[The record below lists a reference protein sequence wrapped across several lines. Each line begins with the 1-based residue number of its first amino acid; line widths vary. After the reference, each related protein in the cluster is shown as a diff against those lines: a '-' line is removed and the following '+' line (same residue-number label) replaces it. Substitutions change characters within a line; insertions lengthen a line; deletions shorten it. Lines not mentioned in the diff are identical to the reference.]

1 MRISCLL
8 FFLSPLKDFLL
19 LFPNVLSGIFYT
31 YFKGAHIQMDTQ
43 QLYFLNDI
51 GKQKPESIR
60 NRSAACPF
68 CDRENLTDILATED
82 SIIWLKNKFPTLKD
96 TFQTVLIETD
106 NCEDH
111 IATYTEEHMRSLIRF
126 SIQHWLDLQKNEEFT
141 SVILY
146 KNHGPF
152 SGGSLHH
159 AHMQIIGM
167 KYVDYL
173 DNVEQENF
181 QGVIVQKNEHIEL
194 NISDRPIIGFTEFNI
209 IIEDVECI
217 DELANYIQQ
226 TVRYIL
232 TDFHKG
238 CSSYNLFFYY
248 LDGKIIC
255 KVVPRFVVSPLYV
268 GYKIPQVS
276 TKLEDVKIQLA
287 QYFTSEKDT
296 IIHKKTE

>member
-1 MRISCLL
+1 
-8 FFLSPLKDFLL
+8 
-19 LFPNVLSGIFYT
+19 
-31 YFKGAHIQMDTQ
+31 MDTQ

-51 GKQKPESIR
+51 GKQKPESIP

-68 CDRENLTDILATED
+68 CDRENLTDILATEG

-126 SIQHWLDLQKNEEFT
+126 SVKHWLDLQKNEEFK

-167 KYVDYL
+167 KYVNYL
-173 DNVEQENF
+173 DNVEQDNF
-181 QGVIVQKNEHIEL
+181 QGVVVQKNKNIEL

-209 IIEDVECI
+209 IIEDIGCI

-238 CSSYNLFFYY
+238 CSSYNLFFYHVS
-248 LDGKIIC
+248 GKIIC

-287 QYFTSEKDT
+287 EYF
-296 IIHKKTE
+296 KKRHDDPQK

>member
-8 FFLSPLKDFLL
+8 FFALFPLKDFPLP
-19 LFPNVLSGIFYT
+19 FPNVLDGSFTHIL
-31 YFKGAHIQMDTQ
+31 KGYREMDTQ

-51 GKQKPESIR
+51 GKQKPESIH

-68 CDRENLTDILATED
+68 CGRENLTDILATEG

-106 NCEDH
+106 NCDDH

-126 SIQHWLDLQKNEEFT
+126 SIKHWLDLQESNEFT

-173 DNVEQENF
+173 ENVEKKNF
-181 QGVIVQKNEHIEL
+181 QGVIVQKNERIEL
-194 NISDRPIIGFTEFNI
+194 NISERPIIGFTEFNI
-209 IIEDVECI
+209 IIEDISFI
-217 DELANYIQQ
+217 DEMANYIQQ
-226 TVRYIL
+226 TVCYIL

-238 CSSYNLFFYY
+238 CSSYNLFFYH
-248 LDGKIIC
+248 LNGKIIC

-276 TKLEDVKIQLA
+276 TKLENVKIQLS
-287 QYFTSEKDT
+287 QYFTRQKD
-296 IIHKKTE
+296 

>member
-1 MRISCLL
+1 
-8 FFLSPLKDFLL
+8 
-19 LFPNVLSGIFYT
+19 
-31 YFKGAHIQMDTQ
+31 MDTQ

-60 NRSAACPF
+60 NKNTACPF
-68 CDRENLTDILATED
+68 CDTENLTDILETED

-106 NCEDH
+106 NCDDH
-111 IATYTEEHMRSLIRF
+111 IATYTPEHMKKLIRF
-126 SIQHWLDLQKNEEFT
+126 SIKHWLALEKSNEFT

-167 KYVDYL
+167 KYVNYL
-173 DNVEQENF
+173 ENIVPENF
-181 QGVIVQKNEHIEL
+181 QGVTVKKDEQIEL
-194 NISDRPIIGFTEFNI
+194 NISTRPIIGFTEFNI
-209 IIEDVECI
+209 VIEDIKTI
-217 DELANYIQQ
+217 DTMAHYIQQ

-232 TDFHKG
+232 TGFHKG
-238 CSSYNLFFYY
+238 CSSYNLFFYH
-248 LDGKIIC
+248 LDEKIIC

-276 TKLEDVKIQLA
+276 TKLEDVKQQLER
-287 QYFTSEKDT
+287 YFTNEMELFIDK
-296 IIHKKTE
+296 

>member
-1 MRISCLL
+1 
-8 FFLSPLKDFLL
+8 
-19 LFPNVLSGIFYT
+19 
-31 YFKGAHIQMDTQ
+31 MDTQ

-68 CDRENLTDILATED
+68 CDRENLTDILATEG

-111 IATYTEEHMRSLIRF
+111 IATYTEEHMRKLIRF
-126 SIQHWLDLQKNEEFT
+126 SILHWLNLQEDEEFT

-167 KYVDYL
+167 KHVDYL
-173 DNVEQENF
+173 ENIEEANF
-181 QGVIVQKNEHIEL
+181 QGVIVQKMNAL
-194 NISDRPIIGFTEFNI
+194 NSIFQSVLLSALLNLISS
-209 IIEDVECI
+209 
-217 DELANYIQQ
+217 LK
-226 TVRYIL
+226 IL
-232 TDFHKG
+232 H
-238 CSSYNLFFYY
+238 L
-248 LDGKIIC
+248 
-255 KVVPRFVVSPLYV
+255 
-268 GYKIPQVS
+268 
-276 TKLEDVKIQLA
+276 
-287 QYFTSEKDT
+287 
-296 IIHKKTE
+296 

>member
-1 MRISCLL
+1 
-8 FFLSPLKDFLL
+8 
-19 LFPNVLSGIFYT
+19 
-31 YFKGAHIQMDTQ
+31 MDKE

-51 GKQKPESIR
+51 GKQKPESIH
-60 NRSAACPF
+60 NKNTACPF
-68 CDRENLTDILATED
+68 CAVDQLTNILEKND
-82 SIIWLKNKFPTLKD
+82 SIIWLMNKFPTLQD

-106 NCEDH
+106 NCNDH
-111 IATYTEEHMRSLIRF
+111 IATYTKEDMEQLIQF
-126 SIQHWLDLQKNEEFT
+126 SINRWLTLEKSNEYE

-167 KYVDYL
+167 KHVDYRQ
-173 DNVEQENF
+173 NVTDDNF
-181 QGVIVQKNEHIEL
+181 QGIIVKQDEQIEL
-194 NISDRPIIGFTEFNI
+194 NISARPIIGFTEFNI
-209 IIEDVECI
+209 IIEDTAATCRM
-217 DELANYIQQ
+217 AYYIQQ

-238 CSSYNLFFYY
+238 CSSYNLFFYHIN
-248 LDGKIIC
+248 GKIIC

-276 TKLEDVKIQLA
+276 TKLHEVKEQLA
-287 QYFTSEKDT
+287 NYFERQ
-296 IIHKKTE
+296 

>member
-1 MRISCLL
+1 ME
-8 FFLSPLKDFLL
+8 
-19 LFPNVLSGIFYT
+19 
-31 YFKGAHIQMDTQ
+31 TQ

-68 CDRENLTDILATED
+68 CDRENLTAILATEG

-173 DNVEQENF
+173 GNVEQDNF
-181 QGVIVQKNEHIEL
+181 RGVIVQKNEHIEL

-209 IIEDVECI
+209 IIEDIGCI

-248 LDGKIIC
+248 LNGKIIC

-287 QYFTSEKDT
+287 QYFIQEKDEV
-296 IIHKKTE
+296 IHKKTE

>member
-1 MRISCLL
+1 
-8 FFLSPLKDFLL
+8 
-19 LFPNVLSGIFYT
+19 
-31 YFKGAHIQMDTQ
+31 MDKE

-51 GKQKPESIR
+51 SKQKPESIH
-60 NRSAACPF
+60 NKNIACPF
-68 CDRENLTDILATED
+68 CAVEQLTDILEKEGP
-82 SIIWLKNKFPTLKD
+82 IIWLKNKFPTLKD

-106 NCEDH
+106 NCNDH
-111 IATYTEEHMRSLIRF
+111 IATYTKEHMEKLIRF
-126 SIQHWLDLQKNEEFT
+126 SIHHWLILEESNEFQ

-167 KYVDYL
+167 KYVDYRQNIT
-173 DNVEQENF
+173 DENF
-181 QGVIVQKNEHIEL
+181 QGIIVKQDEQIEL
-194 NISDRPIIGFTEFNI
+194 NISARPIIGFTEFNI
-209 IIEDVECI
+209 IIEYVSAI
-217 DELANYIQQ
+217 NQMTHYIQQ

-238 CSSYNLFFYY
+238 CSSYNLFFYHIN
-248 LDGKIIC
+248 GKIIC

-276 TKLEDVKIQLA
+276 TKLHEVKEQLA
-287 QYFTSEKDT
+287 NYLKV
-296 IIHKKTE
+296 K

>member
-1 MRISCLL
+1 
-8 FFLSPLKDFLL
+8 
-19 LFPNVLSGIFYT
+19 
-31 YFKGAHIQMDTQ
+31 MDTQ
-43 QLYFLNDI
+43 QLYFFNDI

-60 NRSAACPF
+60 NKNIACPF
-68 CDRENLTDILATED
+68 CDTENLTDILQTEGT
-82 SIIWLKNKFPTLKD
+82 IIWLKNKFPTLKD

-111 IATYTEEHMRSLIRF
+111 IATYTGEHMRTLIRF
-126 SIQHWLDLQKNEEFT
+126 SVKQWLELEQSNKFT

-167 KYVDYL
+167 KYVNYL
-173 DNVEQENF
+173 ENITHEHF
-181 QGVIVQKNEHIEL
+181 QGVIVQKNDLIEL

-209 IIEDVECI
+209 IIENVQYI
-217 DELANYIQQ
+217 DTMAGYIQQ

-238 CSSYNLFFYY
+238 GSSYNLFFYH
-248 LDGKIIC
+248 LNGKIIC

-268 GYKIPQVS
+268 GYKIPQVY
-276 TKLEDVKIQLA
+276 TKLDYVKIQLA
-287 QYFTSEKDT
+287 QYFTAT
-296 IIHKKTE
+296 V

>member
-1 MRISCLL
+1 M
-8 FFLSPLKDFLL
+8 
-19 LFPNVLSGIFYT
+19 
-31 YFKGAHIQMDTQ
+31 A
-43 QLYFLNDI
+43 
-51 GKQKPESIR
+51 
-60 NRSAACPF
+60 
-68 CDRENLTDILATED
+68 
-82 SIIWLKNKFPTLKD
+82 KNKFPTLKD

-111 IATYTEEHMRSLIRF
+111 IATYTEEHMKSLIRF
-126 SIQHWLDLQKNEEFT
+126 SIKHWLDLQKNKEFT

-173 DNVEQENF
+173 NNVEQDNF

-209 IIEDVECI
+209 IIEDIGCI

-248 LDGKIIC
+248 LNGKIIC

-287 QYFTSEKDT
+287 AYFTKQNDA
-296 IIHKKTE
+296 IIHKKIE